1 MEAFAAP
8 DRAAGFPPVVGGFF
22 VELFAE
28 PLAAADAVPAGFA
41 PGDFGDFPGD
51 AAFVG
56 FAVPAA
62 PALPDAGPD
71 VPASARDVVGLEPVL
86 RARPDDERPSP
97 RDPPAPR
104 PPGRAE
110 APGVDGRRFEGMVP
124 IVPSRGPRPPQGPRR
139 AGQRGRI
146 HTKRSQPAQPRHVAA
161 GSRGGVQEPGRTD
174 ARRFRGTTGRPG
186 ADRDQTAAS
195 R

>member
-41 PGDFGDFPGD
+41 PGDFGDLADFPGD

-124 IVPSRGPRPPQGPRR
+124 IVPSRGPRPPQGLRR

-146 HTKRSQPAQPRHVAA
+146 HTKRSQPAP
-161 GSRGGVQEPGRTD
+161 P
-174 ARRFRGTTGRPG
+174 
-186 ADRDQTAAS
+186 
-195 R
+195 